1 MSEINFQ
8 TTSKTKPAT
17 STATKSV
24 FLLAQ
29 NTQSWIDPLGLAK
42 GDNRGKQKGKEFRGG
57 TKKRYNW
64 HGFNNKCFQRW
75 YHRVGKQ
82 DYNGG
87 DDIQDRAD
95 AQRLFEIWEEL
106 EKPNVK

>member
-1 MSEINFQ
+1 MELFKGQSLLEF
-8 TTSKTKPAT
+8 TERFKT
-17 STATKSV
+17 
-24 FLLAQ
+24 
-29 NTQSWIDPLGLAK
+29 D
-42 GDNRGKQKGKEFRGG
+42 KEEGN
-57 TKKRYNW
+57 KVEAII

>member
-82 DYNGG
+82 EYNGG
-87 DDIQDRAD
+87 DDI
-95 AQRLFEIWEEL
+95 
-106 EKPNVK
+106 